1 MLSFGI
7 GIRKNHTD
15 DVLAG
20 RYDLPVCEVIAEN
33 YLHRGG
39 RMRRILEKARA
50 DTEVCIHG
58 VSVSLGSPEPLDLE
72 HLRALRALAQDVG
85 AAVVSDHL
93 CFTRADGISSYDL
106 WPMHFT
112 DAAVRHLAERIRI
125 VQDVLGRQFCVENVS
140 SYVRWA
146 SDELSESAFL
156 NAVCAEAD
164 CGLLLDLNN
173 LYVNS
178 QNHGFDFHHAL
189 DQIDLSRVQQI
200 HLAGHKEV
208 VVTVPA
214 QGTHGVGH
222 DERFLL
228 DDHGSAPTDIVVDAL
243 AAIAPRLGDVPVIL
257 EWDESPPRL
266 PELRVSLL
274 SLAARVG
281 AACSPQLAVAA

>member
-20 RYDLPVCEVIAEN
+20 RYDLPTCEVIAEN

-39 RMRRILEKARA
+39 RMRRILERLAGSA
-50 DTEVCIHG
+50 GVCIHG
-58 VSVSLGSPEPLDLE
+58 VSVSLGSAEPLDLE
-72 HLRALRALAQDVG
+72 HLRGLRRLAQDVD
-85 AAVVSDHL
+85 ARVVSDHL
-93 CFTRADGISSYDL
+93 CFTRAGGVSSYDL

-125 VQDVLGRQFCVENVS
+125 VQDVLGRRFCVENVS
-140 SYVRWA
+140 SYVRWVD
-146 SDELSESAFL
+146 DELTESAFL

-178 QNHGFDFHHAL
+178 QNHGFDFHAAL
-189 DQIDLSRVQQI
+189 QEIDLSRVQQV

-208 VVTVPA
+208 CVTVPA
-214 QGTHGVGH
+214 PSGR

-228 DDHGSAPTDIVVDAL
+228 DDHSSAPSESVVAALVDI
-243 AAIAPRLGDVPVIL
+243 AARLGDIPVIL

-266 PELRVSLL
+266 PEMCGYL
-274 SLAARVG
+274 G
-281 AACSPQLAVAA
+281 ALVATIRDAQAPQLAVAA